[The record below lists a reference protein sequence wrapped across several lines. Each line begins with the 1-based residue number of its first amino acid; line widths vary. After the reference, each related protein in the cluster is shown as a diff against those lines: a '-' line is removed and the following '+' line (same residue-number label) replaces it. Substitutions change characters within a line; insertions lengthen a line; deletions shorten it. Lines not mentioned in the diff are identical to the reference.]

1 MFVFAL
7 FVLLIVVVV
16 AVALTAACVGKSS
29 SSEKNRS
36 RTWFLEPDVSLSGAN
51 AVDNRKIS
59 EATLLFVLEVI
70 FVLNSFL
77 LCSFRSMLN
86 VYGAI
91 NDLIRVFFS
100 LSS

>member
-16 AVALTAACVGKSS
+16 VVALTAACVGKSS

-59 EATLLFVLEVI
+59 RGHVVI
-70 FVLNSFL
+70 
-77 LCSFRSMLN
+77 CFR
-86 VYGAI
+86 G
-91 NDLIRVFFS
+91 DFCFKFFS
-100 LSS
+100 LVLFPFYA